1 MCPAHTCTQH
11 PTWHI
16 TPVIMLTLPMMP
28 LLLPLLQGAT
38 AVAMFIAQ
46 LTLNHQEQQDLH
58 IPMPKAAILMAAY
71 LPKHPP
77 SRELLQKAKP
87 NVEALFVYGM
97 ADEMGKS
104 ERTIALSETFEESAA
119 HKFVHAG
126 GHEVPYMS
134 RMMRQA
140 LAGFTRGVHKVEA
153 QKKAKAVDAGAV
165 GAAGEGTCSEG
176 SAGMCS
182 ATQ

>member
-1 MCPAHTCTQH
+1 LAHH
-11 PTWHI
+11 LPLSSL
-16 TPVIMLTLPMMP
+16 LTLHDIP

-38 AVAMFIAQ
+38 AAAMFIAQ
-46 LTLNHQEQQDLH
+46 LTLNHQQQQDLH

-104 ERTIALSETFEESAA
+104 ERTIALSETFKEGAA

-140 LAGFTRGVHKVEA
+140 LAGFTRGVHKVES
-153 QKKAKAVDAGAV
+153 QKQAKAADAGAG
-165 GAAGEGTCSEG
+165 GAAGAAVEGTCSEG
-176 SAGMCS
+176 AAGMCS